1 MGAKLS
7 EDEVQKALDFCV
19 NLFSPTTPE
28 QHEKVRNKLKL
39 RLNIGAARRGSAPPD
54 MGASR
59 AEDLDLELDEE
70 KMMDVHAPLIN
81 PSSITRF
88 LSKRFRGFSL
98 SSTPLS
104 PVSPTSPTVPPL
116 SPSRTSESA
125 ASSDSEADSEA
136 SFGRL
141 EPALSLNPPK
151 AKNEDEESEMR
162 MVLEKVNARR
172 VIHSEHGTGLN
183 SMEQENVAGFVVRLV
198 RGQLG
203 LVRSC

>member
-1 MGAKLS
+1 MGTKLS

-28 QHEKVRNKLKL
+28 QHENVRNKLKL
-39 RLNIGAARRGSAPPD
+39 RLNINAARRGSAPPD
-54 MGASR
+54 VGASR
-59 AEDLDLELDEE
+59 ADDLDLELDGE
-70 KMMDVHAPLIN
+70 KLMDVHAPLIN

-98 SSTPLS
+98 SSS

-125 ASSDSEADSEA
+125 ASSDSEAESEA

-141 EPALSLNPPK
+141 EPPLSLNPPNPK
-151 AKNEDEESEMR
+151 GDEEDSEMR